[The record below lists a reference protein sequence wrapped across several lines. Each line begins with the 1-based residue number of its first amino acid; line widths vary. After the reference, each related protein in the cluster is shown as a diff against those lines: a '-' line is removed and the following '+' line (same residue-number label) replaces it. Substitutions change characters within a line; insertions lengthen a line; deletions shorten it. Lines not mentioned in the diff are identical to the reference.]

1 MNLKA
6 LWDECLQ
13 YQYKNGAI
21 LSNGKVYVYFRGRT
35 EPATTYANIEGTENT
50 FPIILD
56 NNGRANCYV
65 NDAFAYTIVVCDQY
79 NKELFSVDKLPSDSG
94 SAVITTPNTNITS
107 SDDSLE
113 VTTTYNQ
120 FTNTNTFDLSVKGN
134 EINYRR
140 CASWPITTASQFP
153 VVEVTGKGGTG
164 NNISFSNGK
173 IVVKKGYYH
182 LDLTF
187 NLNHE
192 ALRDVVENQIITV
205 NDNSCYVELDLSKSE
220 QLSCNLGC
228 DIYAPADD
236 TEITIAMAQMSDGVT
251 SIIHNGC
258 IYQIVTAGTSTIE
271 GDVTKAYVDQQDG
284 LLGARIDQLV
294 IDINDLRDDLLDE
307 VEDRENADEAL
318 SNRIDC
324 KQDKLTAGDH
334 IEITEDNTIN
344 VVGEFGNT
352 YTSPNGTI
360 IVDNTNSTL
369 EATKYYI
376 EDARTATRYTIGS
389 YVEGENI
396 SITSDKIAFDIEEA
410 TTNKF
415 VGIEYRMY
423 NEDGTSIPMT
433 LSIQGSQLD
442 GEITIPTNAFDK
454 GLDVSY
460 IKILSASTEI
470 TENEN
475 DKLITYSPYTA
486 TKKEVQEKLV
496 AGDNIGIADDGK
508 TISVVD
514 KKELHVA
521 SPITWDA
528 DTTTIGFDDSA
539 YAKTSDIPTDFY
551 TKAQTDSAIS
561 SAVADKVT
569 TSELNTVEGTLE
581 TSIGEVERQVI
592 SVANTLSTNYY
603 TKTQVDGF
611 LQNWSGFVVVPLGE
625 ELPAASEAQL
635 GKIYLWKKADAQEKD
650 NYEEWISDGTAWS
663 KIGSMEIDLS
673 NYFTKTEIE
682 ENYATLG
689 DITRV
694 EAAVNDKLD
703 KVEVDGITITGDG
716 TTDNPLKATADIGE
730 TYTLEAEGP
739 HGSGDI
745 TYIKIT
751 DDTTNKKTLL
761 GLTDAAKQAI
771 AAGVAKQDKL
781 TAGDGINISNSDVI
795 SCTLPKTITWSGDD
809 QVIIPAGKKWSGM
822 LSIILQP
829 STAKGAGAYCGPR
842 HPDNGI
848 SMLVV
853 WPAIDESMV
862 TGYNWYCQTIAFE
875 YDNRNGTT
883 DKTWEFTRSGVLAEE
898 VHTMFVGIEE

>member
-1 MNLKA
+1 MIRA
-6 LWDECLQ
+6 LFDQAIQFE
-13 YQYKNGAI
+13 YRNGTI
-21 LSNGKVYVYFRGRT
+21 LSGGKIYVYHRGRT
-35 EPATTYANIEGTENT
+35 ELATVYSDDIGTVSANPVILNDMGMANIFVHDG
-50 FPIILD
+50 
-56 NNGRANCYV
+56 
-65 NDAFAYTIVVCDQY
+65 YTYTMVCTDQY
-79 NKELFSVDKLPSDSG
+79 GKELFSLDKELAEGGSG
-94 SAVITTPNTNITS
+94 SGSDVI
-107 SDDSLE
+107 
-113 VTTTYNQ
+113 
-120 FTNTNTFDLSVKGN
+120 
-134 EINYRR
+134 INGSEYINVNR
-140 CASWPITTASQFP
+140 T
-153 VVEVTGKGGTG
+153 VVAG
-164 NNISFSNGK
+164 
-173 IVVKKGYYH
+173 
-182 LDLTF
+182 
-187 NLNHE
+187 
-192 ALRDVVENQIITV
+192 DVVYTISLTDEAAETLEN
-205 NDNSCYVELDLSKSE
+205 
-220 QLSCNLGC
+220 
-228 DIYAPADD
+228 AA
-236 TEITIAMAQMSDGVT
+236 TES
-251 SIIHNGC
+251 
-258 IYQIVTAGTSTIE
+258 
-271 GDVTKAYVDQQDG
+271 YVDSQD
-284 LLGARIDQLV
+284 DQV
-294 IDINDLRDDLLDE
+294 RRTINSISYDLQMQI
-307 VEDRENADEAL
+307 NQKQ
-318 SNRIDC
+318 NR
-324 KQDKLTAGDH
+324 LTPGEH
-334 IEITEDNTIN
+334 IEITDENVIN
-344 VVGEFGNT
+344 VIGDFGNT
-352 YTSPNGTI
+352 YTSPEQTI
-360 IVDNTNSTL
+360 TIDNDEATL
-369 EATKYYI
+369 EATKYYMD
-376 EDARTATRYTIGS
+376 ED
-389 YVEGENI
+389 V
-396 SITSDKIAFDIEEA
+396 EA
-410 TTNKF
+410 TVFN
-415 VGIEYRMY
+415 VGGE
-423 NEDGTSIPMT
+423 
-433 LSIQGSQLD
+433 LD
-442 GEITIPTNAFDK
+442 EIEITTDVNHWKFERTDGKGPYSVYFELPVYYGTQRVMENHRVDEATEGTYPTNAFEHEDEV
-454 GLDVSY
+454 DITVSFGPSIHSGKFTRY
-460 IKILSASTEI
+460 IS
-470 TENEN
+470 NGVV
-475 DKLITYSPYTA
+475 
-486 TKKEVQEKLV
+486 KKEVQEKLV
-496 AGDNIGIADDGK
+496 AGDNIGIAADGK
-508 TISVVD
+508 TISVTD

-569 TSELNTVEGTLE
+569 TSELNTVKGTLE
-581 TSIGEVERQVI
+581 TSIGEVESQVI

-673 NYFTKTEIE
+673 NYYTKTEIE

-842 HPDNGI
+842 HPDNNI
-848 SMLVV
+848 STLVV
-853 WPAIDESMV
+853 WPEIPENMV